1 MSPRHHNESALALAV
16 LLSSLLQG
24 CATDSAV
31 TASYTSPTQ
40 RPSFELVDRRPE
52 GERTTQW
59 LTGNSRSCIWGV
71 RQLGDEVIS
80 PHDRMSFLRDS
91 LDAQVHQVL
100 VGRTLLVT
108 HYAIYINDSR
118 RSRTSNG
125 FGAPAL
131 QTWITAAIDL
141 HRDHTCRAEEV
152 AEGWLEQ
159 GEHAAPTPVIVEI
172 SLSLDGQEHQVRK
185 LFSPD

>member
-1 MSPRHHNESALALAV
+1 
-16 LLSSLLQG
+16 
-24 CATDSAV
+24 
-31 TASYTSPTQ
+31 
-40 RPSFELVDRRPE
+40 
-52 GERTTQW
+52 
-59 LTGNSRSCIWGV
+59 
-71 RQLGDEVIS
+71 
-80 PHDRMSFLRDS
+80 MSFLRDS

-185 LFSPD
+185 LFSPDKTLAAKPVDSDGAAAIRAAIRAATDQLATLWHAN